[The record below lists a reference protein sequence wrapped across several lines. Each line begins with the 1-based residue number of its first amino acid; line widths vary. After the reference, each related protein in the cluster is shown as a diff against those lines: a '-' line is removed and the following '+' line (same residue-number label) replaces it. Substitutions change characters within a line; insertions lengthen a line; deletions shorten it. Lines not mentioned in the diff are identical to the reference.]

1 MAGHIAVLNAGSS
14 SVKFAV
20 YPVRAGESSCEGLP
34 TGMTRAFNDA
44 LLSGRSGGNGL
55 AALARGQVAG
65 LGTNPK
71 LAARAA
77 DGRELKP
84 AREGLSADADH
95 ARAIDAIVAN
105 LSDWVPGFRLV
116 GAGHRVTHGGSEFDR
131 PVVVSPAVLG
141 KLEALAP
148 LAPHH
153 QPHNVAAIR
162 ALAARAP
169 GVPQVA
175 CFDTEFHATQPPVA
189 RLVGLPRAYHE
200 KGIRRY
206 GFHGLSY
213 EYVVGAFPRLAGR
226 PLPER
231 TIVAHLGNG
240 CSLCAVR
247 EGKSVATTMGF
258 STLDGVPMATRS
270 GAVDPGALLHLMQTE
285 RMAAA
290 ALHDLLY
297 DRSGLLGVS
306 GISPDMKTLLAS
318 PRPEAK
324 EAVDFFCYRI
334 AREIGSLAAALGGVD
349 ALVFTGGIGEKAAVV
364 RAEICGLAGWLGLE
378 LDPEA
383 NNAGET
389 RVSRPD
395 SRVSAWVMPTD
406 EESVI
411 ARHTLRLM
419 GGG

>member
-1 MAGHIAVLNAGSS
+1 MAGHIAVFNAGSS

-20 YPVRAGESSCEGLP
+20 YLAELGGGGD
-34 TGMTRAFNDA
+34 GM
-44 LLSGRSGGNGL
+44 

-65 LGTNPK
+65 LGTRPV
-71 LAARAA
+71 LTARAA
-77 DGRELKP
+77 DGRELKS
-84 AREGLSADADH
+84 ARAAPGGKADH
-95 ARAIDAIVAN
+95 AEAIAAIAAN
-105 LSDWVPGFRLV
+105 LPDWVPGFRLD
-116 GAGHRVTHGGSEFDR
+116 GAGHRVVHGGTEFTE
-131 PVVVSPAVLG
+131 PVVVTPAVLG
-141 KLEALAP
+141 RLEALAP

-162 ALAARAP
+162 ALDDRAP
-169 GVPQVA
+169 NVPQVA
-175 CFDTEFHATQPPVA
+175 CFDTAFHASQPAVA
-189 RLVGLPRAYHE
+189 RLIGLPRAYHD
-200 KGIRRY
+200 KGLRRY

-213 EYVVGAFPRLAGR
+213 EYVVGAFPRAAGR
-226 PLPER
+226 PLPAR

-247 EGKSVATTMGF
+247 DGKSVATSMGF

-270 GAVDPGALLHLMQTE
+270 GAVDPGLLLHLMQAE
-285 RMAAA
+285 GMDAE

-324 EAVDFFCYRI
+324 EAVAFFCYRV
-334 AREIGSLAAALGGVD
+334 AREIGSLAAALRGLD
-349 ALVFTGGIGEKAAVV
+349 ALVFTGGIGEKAWPA
-364 RAEICGLAGWLGLE
+364 RAEICRGAEWLGLE

-383 NNAGET
+383 NTLAKPCI
-389 RVSRPD
+389 SRPG

-419 GGG
+419 AEAR